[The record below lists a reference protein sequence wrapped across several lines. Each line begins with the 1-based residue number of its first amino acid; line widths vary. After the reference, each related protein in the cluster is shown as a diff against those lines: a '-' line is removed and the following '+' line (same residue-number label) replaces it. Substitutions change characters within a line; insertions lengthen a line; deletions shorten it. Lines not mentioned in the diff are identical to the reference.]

1 MMSFQAV
8 FNVPSDDPV
17 RRSRRFCGVMPSGL
31 PEDPA
36 GNVLRFLIMS
46 SGEIWRAW
54 NRRLPLNS
62 LGCLRS
68 SGAFGCLC
76 LSASSDSGFA
86 EAGVSSEQ
94 SNRMAAR
101 KFPASSLTLI
111 AAAS

>member
-1 MMSFQAV
+1 M
-8 FNVPSDDPV
+8 PSGDPF
-17 RRSRRFCGVMPSGL
+17 RRSRRCCGVIPSGP

-46 SGEIWRAW
+46 SGKIWRAW

-62 LGCLRS
+62 LDCLRS
-68 SGAFGCLC
+68 SGAFGCFC
-76 LSASSDSGFA
+76 LRASSDSGFVG
-86 EAGVSSEQ
+86 AGVSTEQ

-101 KFPASSLTLI
+101 KFPASSLFLI